1 MIIEPLSRI
10 LEFALFFSSPHW
22 VVHSFSILLGH
33 LAYGLPRNRILS
45 FLRRYW
51 GTLLIWCDIDYYI
64 IVYGGPLWLGRVVH
78 SILEVLVRLFDCCW
92 ELRAFTFCSWLLEFS
107 KLSVNYFFI
116 DFWLCRWHFIS
127 TPVQALG
134 TSHSLAFLIR
144 VSTWIRVDLC
154 IIIICVML
162 DINSSTSSTGDE
174 PTVVLSLL
182 IVGFIFLSIISWFIK
197 FWFCQL

>member
-1 MIIEPLSRI
+1 MIVESLWCI

-22 VVHSFSILLGH
+22 VVHCFSILLGH
-33 LAYGLPRNRILS
+33 LAYGLPRDRILS

-51 GTLLIWCDIDYYI
+51 GTLLIWCDIYYYI
-64 IVYGGPLWLGRVVH
+64 IVYGGPLWFCVVH

-92 ELRAFTFCSWLLEFS
+92 ELRAITFCSGLLEFS

-127 TPVQALG
+127 TPVQTLR
-134 TSHSLAFLIR
+134 TPHSLTFLSR
-144 VSTWIRVDLC
+144 VSAWIRVDLG

-162 DINSSTSSTGDE
+162 DIYSSTSSTGDE